1 MAIGSKR
8 KAQQSE
14 FLDSSTSASIQSSL
28 VSPEANSKD
37 IFEMLAG
44 ELSLVAFTIRSLV
57 LGLFIWVN
65 SVVNPAY

>member
-14 FLDSSTSASIQSSL
+14 LLDSSTSASSQSSL

-44 ELSLVAFTIRSLV
+44 ESSLVAFTILSRVLRLLTLIKSL
-57 LGLFIWVN
+57 
-65 SVVNPAY
+65 